1 MSLLIRAFRE
11 KVKKEKDTRMT
22 LESRCGVGY
31 PTGFHTMDFN
41 NGMIIHVK
49 NEEKGIDKKY
59 FSVGIQ
65 DGTMTQVIGRSQSG
79 KTTWCYTAAANII
92 RPFKT
97 SSIFADNI
105 ERGMSWSR
113 MELLTGFDE
122 KEILDRIIAR
132 DKGITVENFYRRI
145 KMIHDLK
152 LENQDKFSY
161 DTGLLDNFG
170 EPIIML
176 EPTVYILDSIPL
188 LMPEKYTG
196 EEGGEEDQMSG
207 QMSQTAGA
215 KAITQ
220 MMRTII
226 PMLSAANI
234 IVFVIN
240 HILPNVSADGR
251 PKQSQLAFLD
261 PGERL
266 PKGESNVLLANAI
279 IRFKDHTKLDSDKT
293 YHVAGKLVDV
303 FFEKS
308 RSSMPHR
315 KSTLLYTYDHGF
327 DPLLSLFYFMKED
340 TNRIKGAG
348 IGLYVDTLPDKKF
361 SMGNFKDKFESD
373 PELKAAFMTAAM
385 QELVKIPTIPKE
397 HEISRHQQAMNDLY
411 SMCLQT
417 EPTDENEVEM

>member
-49 NEEKGIDKKY
+49 NKEKGIDKKY

-215 KAITQ
+215 LLFQCCRRRISSYSSLTISFRMFLLTVAQNKASWPSLTQ
-220 MMRTII
+220 ESGFRRVNLMCFWQMPSFASKTILNSTAIRRT
-226 PMLSAANI
+226 M
-234 IVFVIN
+234 
-240 HILPNVSADGR
+240 
-251 PKQSQLAFLD
+251 
-261 PGERL
+261 
-266 PKGESNVLLANAI
+266 
-279 IRFKDHTKLDSDKT
+279 
-293 YHVAGKLVDV
+293 
-303 FFEKS
+303 
-308 RSSMPHR
+308 
-315 KSTLLYTYDHGF
+315 
-327 DPLLSLFYFMKED
+327 
-340 TNRIKGAG
+340 
-348 IGLYVDTLPDKKF
+348 
-361 SMGNFKDKFESD
+361 
-373 PELKAAFMTAAM
+373 
-385 QELVKIPTIPKE
+385 
-397 HEISRHQQAMNDLY
+397 
-411 SMCLQT
+411 
-417 EPTDENEVEM
+417 